1 MSDQEESTE
10 SYQEEEE
17 ESVESDGG
25 ENSDGSDG
33 SDGSENSDGSSKGS
47 KIDIEEIELF
57 DEQTYKNSDEFY
69 KSYDVTK
76 NKITRPQLNKYERT
90 AIISLR
96 AEQLSNGASTFI
108 DSSELDDV
116 ESVMD
121 IAMMEFERKLI
132 PFIIKRPISNN
143 TFELWRLSDLN

>member
-17 ESVESDGG
+17 SGGSDGG
-25 ENSDGSDG
+25 GGSDG
-33 SDGSENSDGSSKGS
+33 SDGSSKGS
-47 KIDIEEIELF
+47 KIDIEDIELF

-76 NKITRPQLNKYERT
+76 NNITRPQLNKYERT

-116 ESVMD
+116 KSVMD

-143 TFELWRLSDLN
+143 TFELWRLSDLI

>member
-17 ESVESDGG
+17 SGGSDGG
-25 ENSDGSDG
+25 GGSDG
-33 SDGSENSDGSSKGS
+33 SDGSSKGS
-47 KIDIEEIELF
+47 KIDIELF

-76 NKITRPQLNKYERT
+76 NNITRPQLNKYERT

-116 ESVMD
+116 KSVMD
-121 IAMMEFERKLI
+121 IAMMEFKRKLI

>member
-10 SYQEEEE
+10 SYQEEE
-17 ESVESDGG
+17 SDI
-25 ENSDGSDG
+25 E
-33 SDGSENSDGSSKGS
+33 GSSKGS
-47 KIDIEEIELF
+47 NMASKDIELF
-57 DEQTYKNSDEFY
+57 DEQTYKNSDDFY

-76 NKITRPQLNKYERT
+76 NNITRAQLNKYERT

-108 DSSELDDV
+108 DSSELDDIV
-116 ESVMD
+116 SVMD
-121 IAMMEFERKLI
+121 IAMMEFKRKLI

-143 TFELWRLSDLN
+143 TFELWRLSDLI

>member
-10 SYQEEEE
+10 SYHEE
-17 ESVESDGG
+17 ESDIE
-25 ENSDGSDG
+25 
-33 SDGSENSDGSSKGS
+33 GSSKGS
-47 KIDIEEIELF
+47 NMAIEDIELF

-76 NKITRPQLNKYERT
+76 NNITRAQLNKYERT

-108 DSSELDDV
+108 DSSELDDIV
-116 ESVMD
+116 SVMD
-121 IAMMEFERKLI
+121 IAMMEFKRKLI

-143 TFELWRLSDLN
+143 TFELWRLSDLI